1 MSNML
6 FAPYRRQIIAKT
18 SMLIRYGGTNV
29 VNVQTVEMKGV
40 KQTLVKYTKNL
51 REVYLDNG

>member
-18 SMLIRYGGTNV
+18 SMLIRYGSTNV
-29 VNVQTVEMKGV
+29 VDVQTVEMKGV
-40 KQTLVKYTKNL
+40 KQTLVKYTNL